1 MHRKCTENAREPGG
15 SKPRSR
21 PSGIPAAKRPAL
33 STLTYPLDLRRGS
46 TRRNVKGRVKVRVD
60 RPGLFRPPNRP
71 EIASPAAGLASR
83 SRAAQS
89 RPEPP
94 RAAQSRPEPP
104 RAAQSRPEPPRA
116 AQSRRAGQSLPARP
130 SGWVKSPASGPASGP
145 ASSPASGPA
154 DRHRT
159 VRWGV
164 SGHYRRV
171 D

>member
-94 RAAQSRPEPP
+94 GGSKSAGTAQWV
-104 RAAQSRPEPPRA
+104 
-116 AQSRRAGQSLPARP
+116 GQIPSQWPSQWPSQQPSQRP
-130 SGWVKSPASGPASGP
+130 SGPSSDGPLGCFRSLSTRRLTVLNYPPGVMSIDASRVR
-145 ASSPASGPA
+145 SSA
-154 DRHRT
+154 
-159 VRWGV
+159 
-164 SGHYRRV
+164 RRV